1 MASIYPRFVAMGWAK
16 NDSGLL
22 KMFKRGLFVL
32 VLMAFAA
39 AQPGRADDLSNRID
53 QLEQQ
58 VRQLTGQIEE
68 LNYTI
73 KQMQQAN
80 ANKQTLAAPAAP
92 ALQGQVAPTQQT
104 AVAAPAPVLKK
115 KPVLEMPKQ
124 VEAADASGQG
134 VESIGDT
141 PVAANE
147 PQALVAAPPPK
158 VLGAMDN
165 KAAEPADGG
174 FQGQVLVAPGGEE
187 AAPDVQ
193 QVAMAETPDDLFLR
207 AEKSLLQLQYA
218 DAENGFKDFLA
229 KYPDHNLAGSA
240 EFKLGETYFAQQDY
254 TSAAK
259 AYLAG
264 YKQFPKGR
272 RAPDSLLKL
281 GLSLGRLGQKD
292 QACAAL
298 GSVGDEYPNA
308 VDVKKRAQAEY
319 KRAGCPG

>member
-1 MASIYPRFVAMGWAK
+1 
-16 NDSGLL
+16 
-22 KMFKRGLFVL
+22 MFKRSVFVFVL
-32 VLMAFAA
+32 MSFAA
-39 AQPGRADDLSNRID
+39 LPQARADDMMNRVD

-68 LNYTI
+68 LNFKI
-73 KQMQQAN
+73 KQLQQASL
-80 ANKQTLAAPAAP
+80 AKPAPGMPPAASVAQVPQAQPQVAAAQTEPDLVQPQAAAPAAP
-92 ALQGQVAPTQQT
+92 
-104 AVAAPAPVLKK
+104 LKK
-115 KPVLEMPKQ
+115 KPVLQMPKQ
-124 VEAADASGQG
+124 AEVTDASGQG
-134 VESIGDT
+134 VEVIGDAPA
-141 PVAANE
+141 PVQAGAA
-147 PQALVAAPPPK
+147 PVQGVASPVLAPPPK
-158 VLGAMDN
+158 ILGSMDN
-165 KAAEPADGG
+165 KAAAPADGG
-174 FQGQVLVAPGGEE
+174 FQGQVLVAPGSDGA

-218 DAENGFKDFLA
+218 DAEAGFKEFLG

-240 EFKLGETYFAQQDY
+240 EFKLGETYYAQQDY

-264 YKQFPKGR
+264 YKQFPKSR

-298 GSVGDEYPNA
+298 NSVGDEYPNA
-308 VDVKKRAQAEY
+308 VEVKKRAQAEY

>member
-1 MASIYPRFVAMGWAK
+1 MASIYPRFVAMSWAK

-22 KMFKRGLFVL
+22 NMFKRGVFIFA
-32 VLMAFAA
+32 LMAFAA
-39 AQPGRADDLSNRID
+39 IQPARAEDVSNRID

-68 LNYTI
+68 LNYAI

-92 ALQGQVAPTQQT
+92 ALQSQTAPTQQ
-104 AVAAPAPVLKK
+104 AAAALPPVLKK

-134 VESIGDT
+134 VEMIGDT
-141 PVAANE
+141 PVVTNQLQR
-147 PQALVAAPPPK
+147 PVVAPPPN

-165 KAAEPADGG
+165 KAAAPADGG
-174 FQGQVLVAPGGEE
+174 FQGQVLVAPGGED

-259 AYLAG
+259 AYLTG

>member
-1 MASIYPRFVAMGWAK
+1 
-16 NDSGLL
+16 
-22 KMFKRGLFVL
+22 MFKRGVFIFVL
-32 VLMAFAA
+32 MSCAA
-39 AQPGRADDLSNRID
+39 LAPARADDLSNRVD

-68 LNYTI
+68 LNFKI
-73 KQMQQAN
+73 KQMQQVSLAKP
-80 ANKQTLAAPAAP
+80 AGAAPAAP
-92 ALQGQVAPTQQT
+92 IAEAPQAQPQVAGSQPQVAVTQPPI
-104 AVAAPAPVLKK
+104 VKK
-115 KPVLEMPKQ
+115 KPVLQMPKQ
-124 VEAADASGQG
+124 ADATDVSGQG
-134 VESIGDT
+134 VEVIGDAPAA
-141 PVAANE
+141 PVHGGAA
-147 PQALVAAPPPK
+147 PVLAPPPK

-165 KAAEPADGG
+165 KAAQPADGG
-174 FQGQVLVAPGGEE
+174 FQGQVLVAPGSDG

-218 DAENGFKDFLA
+218 DAESGFKEFLD

-264 YKQFPKGR
+264 YKQFPKSR

-281 GLSLGRLGQKD
+281 GLSLSRLGQKD

-298 GSVGDEYPNA
+298 NSVGDEYPNA

>member
-1 MASIYPRFVAMGWAK
+1 
-16 NDSGLL
+16 
-22 KMFKRGLFVL
+22 MFKRGVFVFA
-32 VLMAFAA
+32 LMTFAA
-39 AQPGRADDLSNRID
+39 VQSARADDMNNRID

-68 LNYTI
+68 LNYSI
-73 KQMQQAN
+73 KQLQQAN
-80 ANKQTLAAPAAP
+80 SGAQANAGAQAKIPTAPMPQDPAVQAND
-92 ALQGQVAPTQQT
+92 ALQHT
-104 AVAAPAPVLKK
+104 AVANSTIAKK
-115 KPVLEMPKQ
+115 KPALEMPKQ
-124 VEAADASGQG
+124 VAAADASNEGI
-134 VESIGDT
+134 ETIGDAPIT
-141 PVAANE
+141 APAAAPVT
-147 PQALVAAPPPK
+147 APPPK

-165 KAAEPADGG
+165 KAADATDGG
-174 FQGQVLVAPGGEE
+174 FQGEVLVAPGSDGN
-187 AAPDVQ
+187 AADVQ

-218 DAENGFKDFLA
+218 DAENGFKEFLT

-240 EFKLGETYFAQQDY
+240 EFKLGETYYAQQDY

-259 AYLAG
+259 AYLTG

-292 QACAAL
+292 QGCAAL

>member
-1 MASIYPRFVAMGWAK
+1 MGWAK

-22 KMFKRGLFVL
+22 KMLKRGVFIFA
-32 VLMAFAA
+32 LMAFATV
-39 AQPGRADDLSNRID
+39 QPALADDVSNRID

-68 LNYTI
+68 LNYAI

-80 ANKQTLAAPAAP
+80 ANKQTLAAPAVPVLQSP
-92 ALQGQVAPTQQT
+92 AAPTQQAT
-104 AVAAPAPVLKK
+104 VASPPILKK
-115 KPVLEMPKQ
+115 KSVLELPKQ
-124 VEAADASGQG
+124 IEAADASGQG
-134 VESIGDT
+134 VETIGDT
-141 PVAANE
+141 PVVTNQ
-147 PQALVAAPPPK
+147 PQGPVVAPPPK

-174 FQGQVLVAPGGEE
+174 FQGQVLVAPGGED

-218 DAENGFKDFLA
+218 DAENGFKEFLA

-259 AYLAG
+259 AYLTG

>member
-1 MASIYPRFVAMGWAK
+1 MNLPN
-16 NDSGLL
+16 NDSGFL
-22 KMFKRGLFVL
+22 KMFQRGVFVFA
-32 VLMAFAA
+32 LMTFAA
-39 AQPGRADDLSNRID
+39 VQSARADDVNNRID

-80 ANKQTLAAPAAP
+80 ASAPAKMPVAQAP
-92 ALQGQVAPTQQT
+92 VAQPPAIQAPDAVQQT
-104 AVAAPAPVLKK
+104 AIATQPAVNQPVLKK

-124 VEAADASGQG
+124 VSSADTANQG
-134 VESIGDT
+134 IESIGDT
-141 PVAANE
+141 PVAPAA
-147 PQALVAAPPPK
+147 PAGPITAPPPK
-158 VLGAMDN
+158 VLGSMDN
-165 KAAEPADGG
+165 KAADAADGG
-174 FQGQVLVAPGGEE
+174 FQGEVLVAPGTDGNG
-187 AAPDVQ
+187 PDVQ

-218 DAENGFKDFLA
+218 DAESGFKEFLE

-240 EFKLGETYFAQQDY
+240 EFKLGETYYAQQDY

-259 AYLAG
+259 AYLTG

>member
-1 MASIYPRFVAMGWAK
+1 
-16 NDSGLL
+16 
-22 KMFKRGLFVL
+22 MFKRSVFVFA
-32 VLMAFAA
+32 LMTCAA
-39 AQPGRADDLSNRID
+39 LQPARADDVSNRVD

-58 VRQLTGQIEE
+58 IRQLTGQIEE
-68 LNYTI
+68 LNFTI
-73 KQMQQAN
+73 KQMQQN
-80 ANKQTLAAPAAP
+80 MPPKQAAAAAPIVPAPQPLAAQPQQAAD
-92 ALQGQVAPTQQT
+92 ASQ
-104 AVAAPAPVLKK
+104 PVLKK
-115 KPVLEMPKQ
+115 KPVLQAPKQ
-124 VEAADASGQG
+124 VEAAGTSDTG
-134 VESIGDT
+134 VETIGDA
-141 PVAANE
+141 PVTTADPAK
-147 PQALVAAPPPK
+147 PVVAPPPK

-165 KAAEPADGG
+165 KAADASDGG
-174 FQGQVLVAPGGEE
+174 FQGQVLVSPGGEE

-240 EFKLGETYFAQQDY
+240 EFKLGETYYAQQDY

-264 YKQFPKGR
+264 YKQFPKSR

>member
-1 MASIYPRFVAMGWAK
+1 
-16 NDSGLL
+16 
-22 KMFKRGLFVL
+22 MFKRSIFVFA
-32 VLMAFAA
+32 LMTCAA
-39 AQPGRADDLSNRID
+39 LNPARADDVSNRID

-73 KQMQQAN
+73 KQMQQN
-80 ANKQTLAAPAAP
+80 APAKQTMAAP
-92 ALQGQVAPTQQT
+92 VAPVPQPLDVQSQQASAATQ
-104 AVAAPAPVLKK
+104 PILKK
-115 KPVLEMPKQ
+115 KPVLQVPKQ
-124 VEAADASGQG
+124 VEAADAGDTG
-134 VESIGDT
+134 VETIGDT
-141 PVAANE
+141 PVAASVPE
-147 PQALVAAPPPK
+147 APVAAPPPK

-165 KAAEPADGG
+165 KAADATDGG
-174 FQGQVLVAPGGEE
+174 FQGQVLVAPGGDE

-193 QVAMAETPDDLFLR
+193 QVAMAETPDDLFLKS
-207 AEKSLLQLQYA
+207 EKALLQLQYA
-218 DAENGFKDFLA
+218 DAENGFKDFLS

-240 EFKLGETYFAQQDY
+240 EFKLGETYYAQQDY

-264 YKQFPKGR
+264 YKQFPKSR

>member
-1 MASIYPRFVAMGWAK
+1 
-16 NDSGLL
+16 
-22 KMFKRGLFVL
+22 MFKRGVFVFA
-32 VLMAFAA
+32 LMTFAA
-39 AQPGRADDLSNRID
+39 VQSARADDVSNRVD

-80 ANKQTLAAPAAP
+80 AAGKQAAAPAAP
-92 ALQGQVAPTQQT
+92 AQLAPVQQAAPVAQAQATQQ
-104 AVAAPAPVLKK
+104 PAIATQPVVKK
-115 KPVLEMPKQ
+115 KPVLQAPKQ
-124 VEAADASGQG
+124 VGSADTSGQG
-134 VESIGDT
+134 VEVIGDA
-141 PVAANE
+141 PVAAA
-147 PQALVAAPPPK
+147 PAAPAATPVTAPPPK

-174 FQGQVLVAPGGEE
+174 FQGQLLVAPGGD
-187 AAPDVQ
+187 AATPDVQ

-207 AEKSLLQLQYA
+207 AEKSLLQMQYS
-218 DAENGFKDFLA
+218 DAETGFKDFLS

-240 EFKLGETYFAQQDY
+240 EFKLGETYYAQQDF

-264 YKQFPKGR
+264 YKQFPKSR

-281 GLSLGRLGQKD
+281 GMSLGRLGQKD

-308 VDVKKRAQAEY
+308 VEVKKRAQAEY
-319 KRAGCPG
+319 KRAGCGG

>member
-1 MASIYPRFVAMGWAK
+1 M

-22 KMFKRGLFVL
+22 KMLKRSVFLFA
-32 VLMAFAA
+32 LMAFAA
-39 AQPGRADDLSNRID
+39 MQPVRADDSSNRID

-68 LNYTI
+68 LNYAI

-92 ALQGQVAPTQQT
+92 ALQNQATQSQQVA
-104 AVAAPAPVLKK
+104 VAPPPPVLKK
-115 KPVLEMPKQ
+115 KAALEIPKQ
-124 VEAADASGQG
+124 VEAADASAQG
-134 VESIGDT
+134 VEMIGDAA
-141 PVAANE
+141 VATNE
-147 PQALVAAPPPK
+147 PYAPVVAPPPK

-187 AAPDVQ
+187 ATPDVQ

-207 AEKSLLQLQYA
+207 AEKSLLQLQYS
-218 DAENGFKDFLA
+218 DAENGFKEFLA

>member
-1 MASIYPRFVAMGWAK
+1 MSCLK
-16 NDSGLL
+16 NDSGFL
-22 KMFKRGLFVL
+22 KMFKRSIFVFA
-32 VLMAFAA
+32 LMTCAA
-39 AQPGRADDLSNRID
+39 MSPARADDVSNRID

-73 KQMQQAN
+73 KQMQQA
-80 ANKQTLAAPAAP
+80 APAKQTMATPQLAPAQTP
-92 ALQGQVAPTQQT
+92 DLQSQQA
-104 AVAAPAPVLKK
+104 AVGAQPVQPLLKK
-115 KPVLEMPKQ
+115 KPVLQVTKQ
-124 VEAADASGQG
+124 VEATDATGQG
-134 VESIGDT
+134 VETIGDA
-141 PVAANE
+141 PVSAAASA
-147 PQALVAAPPPK
+147 PVVAPLPK

-165 KAAEPADGG
+165 KAADASDGG
-174 FQGQVLVAPGGEE
+174 FQGQVLVAPGGDE
-187 AAPDVQ
+187 AQPDVQ

-218 DAENGFKDFLA
+218 DAETGFKDFLS

-240 EFKLGETYFAQQDY
+240 EFKLGETYYAQQDY

-264 YKQFPKGR
+264 YKQFPKSR

>member
-1 MASIYPRFVAMGWAK
+1 MGGVK
-16 NDSGLL
+16 TNSGLL
-22 KMFKRGLFVL
+22 KMFKRGIFVFA
-32 VLMAFAA
+32 LMSFAA
-39 AQPGRADDLSNRID
+39 APLAHADDLSNRVD

-73 KQMQQAN
+73 KQLQQGMP
-80 ANKQTLAAPAAP
+80 NKQTMAQPAAP
-92 ALQGQVAPTQQT
+92 LVLPQPDVQTQQAAVAPQPVQ
-104 AVAAPAPVLKK
+104 PVLKK
-115 KPVLEMPKQ
+115 KPVLQMPKQ
-124 VEAADASGQG
+124 VEAADASAQG
-134 VESIGDT
+134 VETIGDA
-141 PVAANE
+141 PVIAATV
-147 PQALVAAPPPK
+147 PAAGAPVVAPPPK
-158 VLGAMDN
+158 VLGSLDN
-165 KAAEPADGG
+165 KAAELADGG
-174 FQGQVLVAPGGEE
+174 FQGQVLVAPGSDGNT
-187 AAPDVQ
+187 PDVQ

-218 DAENGFKDFLA
+218 DAETGFKDFLA

-264 YKQFPKGR
+264 YKQFPKSR

-308 VDVKKRAQAEY
+308 VEVKKRAQAEY

>member
-1 MASIYPRFVAMGWAK
+1 MSSAK
-16 NDSGLL
+16 NDSGFL
-22 KMFKRGLFVL
+22 KMFKRGIL
-32 VLMAFAA
+32 VFALMTFAA
-39 AQPGRADDLSNRID
+39 VQSARADDVNNRLD
-53 QLEQQ
+53 QLDQQ

-73 KQMQQAN
+73 KQMQQASP
-80 ANKQTLAAPAAP
+80 AKQTMAAPVTP
-92 ALQGQVAPTQQT
+92 VPQPLDGQSQQ
-104 AVAAPAPVLKK
+104 AVATTQPVLKK
-115 KPVLEMPKQ
+115 KLVLQASKQ
-124 VEAADASGQG
+124 VEAADAGDTG
-134 VESIGDT
+134 VETIGGT
-141 PVAANE
+141 PVAATV
-147 PQALVAAPPPK
+147 PASPAVAPPPK
-158 VLGAMDN
+158 VLGSMDN
-165 KAAEPADGG
+165 KAADATDGG
-174 FQGQVLVAPGGEE
+174 FQGEVLVAPGSDGN
-187 AAPDVQ
+187 AADVQ

-218 DAENGFKDFLA
+218 DAETGFQEFLT

-240 EFKLGETYFAQQDY
+240 EFKLGETFYAQQDY

-264 YKQFPKGR
+264 YKQFPKSR

-292 QACAAL
+292 QGCAAL

>member
-1 MASIYPRFVAMGWAK
+1 MGWAK

-22 KMFKRGLFVL
+22 KMFKRGVFVFA
-32 VLMAFAA
+32 LMTFAA
-39 AQPGRADDLSNRID
+39 VQSARADDVNNRID

-58 VRQLTGQIEE
+58 VRQLTGQIEQ
-68 LNYTI
+68 LNYSI
-73 KQMQQAN
+73 KQLQANTGAQAN
-80 ANKQTLAAPAAP
+80 AGAPARIPSAP
-92 ALQGQVAPTQQT
+92 VAQAPVVQDSTPQVA
-104 AVAAPAPVLKK
+104 VANPPALKK
-115 KPVLEMPKQ
+115 KPALEMPKQ
-124 VEAADASGQG
+124 VAAPDASNQG
-134 VESIGDT
+134 VETIGDASVAA
-141 PVAANE
+141 PVAA
-147 PQALVAAPPPK
+147 AVVAPPPK

-165 KAAEPADGG
+165 KAADATDGG
-174 FQGQVLVAPGGEE
+174 FQGEVLVAPGSDGN
-187 AAPDVQ
+187 AADVQ

-207 AEKSLLQLQYA
+207 AEKSLLQLQYG
-218 DAENGFKDFLA
+218 DAETGFKEFLS

-240 EFKLGETYFAQQDY
+240 EFKLGETYYAQQDY

-259 AYLAG
+259 AYLTG

-292 QACAAL
+292 QGCAAL